1 MNDGYY
7 SAAKVCI
14 GSAAEDLSELQ
25 RSIEGLATARLGVR
39 VGHRRLALELAVQR
53 ARWDLMRCWD
63 EFDAEW
69 RRDDVHSG
77 DIPPASTR
85 Q

>member
-1 MNDGYY
+1 MDDGYY
-7 SAAKVCI
+7 RAARVCF

-53 ARWDLMRCWD
+53 ARWDLLRCWED
-63 EFDAEW
+63 FDAEW
-69 RRDDVHSG
+69 RRAPGPDETQ
-77 DIPPASTR
+77 TR